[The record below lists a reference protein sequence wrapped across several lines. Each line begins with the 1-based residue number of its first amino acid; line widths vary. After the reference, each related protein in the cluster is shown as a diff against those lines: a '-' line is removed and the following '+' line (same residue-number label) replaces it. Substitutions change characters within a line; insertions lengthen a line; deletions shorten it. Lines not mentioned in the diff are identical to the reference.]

1 MISNSANP
9 RAYYLPE
16 NKPSCSIKRSRIAR
30 EIIIHEITAAM
41 EKISSSSY
49 TSKNQNNNNN
59 NNEMHYPK
67 YKITMAPKCILNV
80 SNSIYHKLETNT
92 KE

>member
-1 MISNSANP
+1 MAATKSTNSRP

-59 NNEMHYPK
+59 NNNGDPK
-67 YKITMAPKCILNV
+67 LVCAAI
-80 SNSIYHKLETNT
+80 ETS
-92 KE
+92 KHICSVDRAVY